1 MITDIILASASP
13 RREQLLKQIGLVF
26 RIIPGEVAEDTIEA
40 AVPEQYV
47 QKCALAKA
55 LASPATSGG
64 LYGKRRVY
72 TGWEVAAGLDKLA
85 EE

>member
-1 MITDIILASASP
+1 MNS
-13 RREQLLKQIGLVF
+13 
-26 RIIPGEVAEDTIEA
+26 
-40 AVPEQYV
+40 
-47 QKCALAKA
+47 
-55 LASPATSGG
+55 ATSGG